1 MHVLILHMT
10 YHTVTVHCDLNEIL
24 QLRLSGQELQ
34 REESVGQFLAR
45 GREKQNQTT
54 ELKQQ

>member
-1 MHVLILHMT
+1 MT